1 MEQRMKKERQEELG
15 QVRDL
20 HLLRDERDR
29 EVEADAGYQAGRV
42 VLRVSQV
49 LTAVCLLRGEPAW
62 TALLSVTFV
71 SAAVHCFCWFRNDR
85 ERAYLLL
92 GLAASAAALGLLG
105 VFLFREGEMFGVGRL
120 AAFGVLYF
128 VLRGVAGLL
137 FVGLLLAVFWA
148 AHRIKHLEGEQ
159 WEAYF
164 QSVSTVGLLLRG
176 GSVMMAA
183 LGLTGV
189 LGWRLFALLGFP
201 APGQL
206 TLVFLAAAGTHL
218 IRRFGEEREELIQKL
233 LLLKA

>member
-1 MEQRMKKERQEELG
+1 M
-15 QVRDL
+15 
-20 HLLRDERDR
+20 
-29 EVEADAGYQAGRV
+29 
-42 VLRVSQV
+42 
-49 LTAVCLLRGEPAW
+49 
-62 TALLSVTFV
+62 
-71 SAAVHCFCWFRNDR
+71 
-85 ERAYLLL
+85 
-92 GLAASAAALGLLG
+92 ASAGW
-105 VFLFREGEMFGVGRL
+105 L

-176 GSVMMAA
+176 GSVMLAA

-189 LGWRLFALLGFP
+189 LGWRLFAVLGFP

-218 IRRFGEEREELIQKL
+218 IRRFGEEREELVQKL
-233 LLLKA
+233 LRLKA